1 MGRFFDALEK
11 FEKERLMRASVQKL
25 RKADLNALLKYNRMI
40 GKLDLFNPE
49 IIKDPETPQRL
60 LDNNLV
66 FPDGKLSPKGLTFCK
81 KYEKNKKLLKAHK
94 LSSN

>member
-1 MGRFFDALEK
+1 MGKIFNAFEK
-11 FEKERLMRASVQKL
+11 YEKERLVRTSAQKL
-25 RKADLNALLKYNRMI
+25 RRADVNALLKYDRTS

-66 FPDGKLSPKGLTFCK
+66 FPNGKLSPEGFR
-81 KYEKNKKLLKAHK
+81 YVKNIERTKDR
-94 LSSN
+94 

>member
-1 MGRFFDALEK
+1 MGKIFNAFEK
-11 FEKERLMRASVQKL
+11 YEKERLVRTSAQKL
-25 RKADLNALLKYNRMI
+25 RRADVNALLKYDRTS

-66 FPDGKLSPKGLTFCK
+66 FPNGKLSPEGFR
-81 KYEKNKKLLKAHK
+81 YVKNIKRIK
-94 LSSN
+94 S

>member
-1 MGRFFDALEK
+1 MGKLFDALEK

-25 RKADLNALLKYNRMI
+25 RKADLNALLKYDRMI

-66 FPDGKLSPKGLTFCK
+66 FPDGKLSPKGSFFVKSMKRTK
-81 KYEKNKKLLKAHK
+81 SY
-94 LSSN
+94 